1 MAVRKEVSLKS
12 VRSFSRAQLN
22 VIIIYDDD
30 EYPEYGR
37 AHAQLPHACESVD
50 EISQVFQMDSVLD
63 DCVRNDRFRDSGAAD
78 VPSPHGQA
86 YVHAGS
92 SKVTRS

>member
-30 EYPEYGR
+30 EYPEYAR

-50 EISQVFQMDSVLD
+50 EIS
-63 DCVRNDRFRDSGAAD
+63 
-78 VPSPHGQA
+78 
-86 YVHAGS
+86 
-92 SKVTRS
+92 